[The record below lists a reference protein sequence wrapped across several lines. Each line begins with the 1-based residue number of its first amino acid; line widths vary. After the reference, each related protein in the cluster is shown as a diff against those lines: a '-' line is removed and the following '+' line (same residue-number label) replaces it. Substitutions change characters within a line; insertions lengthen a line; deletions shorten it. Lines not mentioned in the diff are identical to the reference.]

1 MSTPRALP
9 GGRLPQTEKDLA
21 RAIRDLAAM
30 FGWQRYHT
38 HRSDYSPAGFPD
50 ETLCRPPRVVFAE
63 LKSEVAWKRPDHGCS
78 PEQLRW
84 LELLRQCPGVEV
96 HLWRPSDLDDIV
108 RTLR

>member
-1 MSTPRALP
+1 
-9 GGRLPQTEKDLA
+9 
-21 RAIRDLAAM
+21 
-30 FGWQRYHT
+30 
-38 HRSDYSPAGFPD
+38 
-50 ETLCRPPRVVFAE
+50 VFAE